1 MTQYDRR
8 EFAQMTKKRIVVVIP
23 CYNEGEG
30 LYYIVDALTK
40 VRKDVSKEYS
50 LDILFVN
57 DGSLDNTQEVIEI
70 IAKKHEFVYWRRFAR
85 NAGHQSALR
94 AGLDAVVDYDAVIM
108 MDSDMQHP
116 PELIPRMIEKWE
128 EGAKVVQM
136 VREDSM
142 KDVGRFKY
150 TTSILYY
157 RLINAIS
164 DLKLEYGASD
174 FRLIDRTVTKT
185 VAASH
190 ESDLFLRGYFTW
202 LPVPRVVLGYTPSKR
217 AAGVSKYN
225 LKKLF
230 ELAYRGILQ
239 FSEKPLRI
247 AVSIGAI
254 IASASIV
261 YGIILAALYFISGA
275 EVSGWTSLMVAM
287 LFCFGINFI
296 LLGIIGSYLAH
307 SISIQKQRPEY
318 VISDEKLSKREIE
331 K

>member
-1 MTQYDRR
+1 M
-8 EFAQMTKKRIVVVIP
+8 AKKKIVVVIP

-30 LYYIVDALTK
+30 LHYIVDALVDTRQK
-40 VRKDVSKEYS
+40 IAKKYT

-57 DGSLDNTQEVIEI
+57 DGSADNTQDVIEAMSNI
-70 IAKKHEFVYWRRFAR
+70 HSFIYWRRFAR

-94 AGLDAVVDYDAVIM
+94 AGLDASVNYDAVIM

-116 PELIPRMIEKWE
+116 PEFIPEMIKKWE
-128 EGAKVVQM
+128 DGAKVVQM
-136 VREDSM
+136 IREDSM
-142 KDVGRFKY
+142 KEAGRLKY
-150 TTSILYY
+150 ATSRLYY
-157 RLINAIS
+157 QVINSVS
-164 DLKLEYGASD
+164 DLNLEYGASD
-174 FRLIDRTVTKT
+174 FRLIDRSVTKT
-185 VAASH
+185 VAASR

-202 LPVPRVVLGYTPSKR
+202 LPVPRVVLGYTPNKR

-247 AVSIGAI
+247 AVTIGVAFAVISII
-254 IASASIV
+254 
-261 YGIILAALYFISGA
+261 YGVVLALRYFIGGA
-275 EVSGWTSLMVAM
+275 EVSGWTSLMVVM

-296 LLGIIGSYLAH
+296 LVGIIGTYLAH

-318 VISDEKLSKREIE
+318 IISDERLSGEGVE
-331 K
+331 G